1 MKTLGTY
8 YNFTTDIGIVMYY
21 YNVIIVS
28 YVRRLDQNDGV
39 FDIGTDDSCSINDK
53 KSYCNGP
60 LRPVTNYRL
69 KLRAFTADGFQD
81 SWTVPFTTRK

>member
-1 MKTLGTY
+1 
-8 YNFTTDIGIVMYY
+8 MYFY
-21 YNVIIVS
+21 WII
-28 YVRRLDQNDGV
+28 DQKDVV
-39 FDIGTDDSCSINDK
+39 FDIGADDNCPKNDD

-69 KLRAFTADGFQD
+69 KLRAYTAGGFQD